1 METFHWTP
9 HFETGLE
16 TVDTQHHR
24 LVDLINRF
32 GTLVGA
38 GEVVDAAEVEAVY
51 GELAA
56 YSQYHFEE
64 EGGLMERLGVDARHV
79 QAHHDEH
86 VSFLAAVG
94 DVRREEGGSF
104 VEGARPLLRFLIH
117 WLAFHI
123 LGMDQHMARQ
133 IRAIQGG
140 ASPEAAFEAVRA
152 EEDAAR
158 TPLLEAL
165 NGLFELLMARNSQ
178 LADMNRR
185 LEEKVAAR
193 TRELTEA
200 NARLETLAMTDALTG
215 LFNRRYALERLAA
228 EIASA
233 RRHGDAL
240 SLVLLDADGFKAVND
255 TYGHDAGDA
264 VIRALGAA
272 LKQGFRAGDLVCRMG
287 GDEFLVLC
295 PRTPLEAAFQV
306 AERARASI
314 AALRVPAGEGAW
326 QGSLSAG
333 VAALGPGAE
342 DAESLLKAA
351 DLGVYE
357 AKRLGRN
364 RVVARAQA

>member
-1 METFHWTP
+1 METFRWTQ

-16 TVDTQHHR
+16 TVDSQHHR
-24 LVDLINRF
+24 LVDLINCF
-32 GTLVGA
+32 SALL
-38 GEVVDAAEVEAVY
+38 GEGEAVDVAE
-51 GELAA
+51 GEAIHRELAA
-56 YSQYHFEE
+56 YSHYHFEE
-64 EGGLMERLGVDARHV
+64 EGRLMEALGVDARHI

-86 VSFLAAVG
+86 VSFLTAVE
-94 DVRREEGGSF
+94 DFRREGEDTF
-104 VEGARPLLRFLIH
+104 AEGARPLLRFLIH

-158 TPLLEAL
+158 TPLLDAL
-165 NGLFELLMARNSQ
+165 NGLFELLMARNRQ
-178 LADMNRR
+178 LSEMNRS

-200 NARLETLAMTDALTG
+200 NARLETLAMTDVLTG
-215 LFNRRYALERLAA
+215 LFNRRYALERLAV

-240 SLVLLDADGFKAVND
+240 SLVLLDADRFKAVND

-264 VIRALGAA
+264 VIRALGDA

-287 GDEFLVLC
+287 GDEFLVIC

-333 VAALGPGAE
+333 VAALGPGVE
-342 DAESLLKAA
+342 DVESLLKAA

-364 RVVARAQA
+364 RVVAHALS